1 MPWPSRPKS
10 GPPLLSGFAPE
21 QIQEPPRLT
30 RTGTYR
36 LVGIISRVPTKL
48 DHRKSN
54 VKARTAELGSSRE
67 LILDAAARVFA
78 RRGYKGASIDQ
89 IAAEA
94 GFSKGAV
101 YWNFASKEELFF
113 ALLDERIDQRIRAL
127 FEITEAAPGGREME
141 ARVSLGLSAV
151 LEQERELVLLFH
163 EYSAMAVRD
172 PRLRE
177 RYVERNVMLRNGLA
191 RVFEA
196 RVEALNA
203 SPAIE
208 SQELATAVIALADG
222 LSIEQLT
229 EPEVVS
235 AELFGQVLSLILDG
249 LAARAKG
256 CI

>member
-1 MPWPSRPKS
+1 M
-10 GPPLLSGFAPE
+10 AM
-21 QIQEPPRLT
+21 
-30 RTGTYR
+30 
-36 LVGIISRVPTKL
+36 PTKL
-48 DHRKSN
+48 DHRTTK
-54 VKARTAELGSSRE
+54 VKAKTADAGSSRE
-67 LILDAAARVFA
+67 QLLDAAARVFA
-78 RRGYKGASIDQ
+78 RRGYQGASIDQ

-127 FEITEAAPGGREME
+127 FDLTEAAPGDQTME
-141 ARVSLGLSAV
+141 YQVSRGLSAV

-177 RYVERNVMLRNGLA
+177 KYVQRNVMLRDGLA
-191 RVFEA
+191 RAFEA
-196 RVEALNA
+196 RVEALGV
-203 SPAIE
+203 PLAIGA
-208 SQELATAVIALADG
+208 QELATAVIALADG

-235 AELFGQVLSLILDG
+235 DELFGQILTLILDG

-256 CI
+256 CL